1 MGDDKTGDT
10 KARVLEVG
18 GAELVKAR
26 AELRELD
33 LDAEGKLAD
42 LVPDLA
48 NERREKR
55 AEVANLEKLLAE
67 PPLDV
72 RPLAEV
78 GPDWLAEKLPPRA
91 ALLRRD
97 GKAFLV
103 QGKVGLLLAPGGTGK
118 TWALMQLAVAV
129 ATGGRWFGTFDATK
143 GKVFLALG
151 EEDAE
156 EVRRRLYD
164 VAKALNLGEYER
176 AEVARNLTALGLSG
190 KSVALLGKSDRG
202 EPVPSAWFDKLKAA
216 LEAGGPWRCILL
228 DPWSRWGGPDVE
240 LDNHTAT
247 RGVELLEEL
256 TQLEGSP
263 TVLVAHHTRKGSKED
278 ATSGA
283 DADSSRGASALTDG
297 VRWVANLVRHKGD
310 GGKLPL
316 TLNVS
321 KHNHTAPSE
330 PLELVRDEDGPLRP
344 MTPAELADKK
354 AGLADKKAGE
364 AKKARGNAAADS
376 GGGYEPS

>member
-1 MGDDKTGDT
+1 MGDDRTAD
-10 KARVLEVG
+10 A
-18 GAELVKAR
+18 GAKVVEPDAAALLVKAR
-26 AELRELD
+26 GDMRAMD
-33 LDAEGKLAD
+33 FHAEGRLDELEPLLAK
-42 LVPDLA
+42 A
-48 NERREKR
+48 RREKR
-55 AEVANLEKLLAE
+55 AEVANLEKLLAK
-67 PPLDV
+67 PPLDL
-72 RPLAEV
+72 RPLADV
-78 GPDWLAEKLPPRA
+78 GPDWLADKLPPRA

-164 VAKALNLGEYER
+164 VAKALGLGEYER

-202 EPVPSAWFDKLKAA
+202 EPVPSAWFDDLKAA

-256 TQLEGSP
+256 AALPGSP

-330 PLELVRDEDGPLRP
+330 PLDLVRDEDGPLRA
-344 MTPAELADKK
+344 MTPAELAAVKEEKREKK
-354 AGLADKKAGE
+354 GAGASEKAPTKVTPGL
-364 AKKARGNAAADS
+364 
-376 GGGYEPS
+376 